1 MRLSLKLTISVSVS
15 RPFFLSAKML
25 VTIVSTPPGSAHPG
39 QENQRRAGRMFIQK
53 MLEQRHQKLSPYPG
67 SISEA
72 RQGVQGFLEKEIIAI
87 RRKRRTMSFSTGEQ
101 LAPTSEAAKV
111 RRKKRQ
117 SETRLF
123 AWLSRH

>member
-1 MRLSLKLTISVSVS
+1 
-15 RPFFLSAKML
+15 
-25 VTIVSTPPGSAHPG
+25 
-39 QENQRRAGRMFIQK
+39 MFIQK